1 MSEKK
6 INIGIL
12 GFGTVGTSVYRILKD
27 RKKDLKERFGLEI
40 VIKKILEKDKSR
52 ASFLGD
58 EKDLMIDDFDKVVND
73 EDIDIIVELIGG
85 INPANSFIMKALEN
99 NKNIVTANKELM
111 ATYGEEILKKASERG
126 LGVHFEA
133 SVGGGVPIIKPLKES
148 LGGNK
153 ISKVLGIVNGTT
165 NYILTKMADENESFK
180 EALKDA
186 QERGYAEA
194 NPEADVEGKDAAAKI
209 AILASLAFN
218 SRVNLDDVF
227 CEGISKITT
236 KDINYAQELGFVI
249 KLLAIAKDENREIE
263 VRVHPAFIPESHPL
277 ASVKGIY
284 NAIFIEGDA
293 VGEVMFFGKGAGGMA
308 AGSSVVGDIID
319 LALKIQSNKT
329 GVIKSTYFK
338 GKRIKNIEEIITKY
352 YILIEAYDKPGV
364 LAKISKA
371 FGDNKVSL
379 SSVIQ
384 WESIGKEADIVFMT
398 HLTRDKDVQKSL
410 LKIKSLDVVRKVRN
424 VIRVEAL

>member
-329 GVIKSTYFK
+329 GVIESTYFK